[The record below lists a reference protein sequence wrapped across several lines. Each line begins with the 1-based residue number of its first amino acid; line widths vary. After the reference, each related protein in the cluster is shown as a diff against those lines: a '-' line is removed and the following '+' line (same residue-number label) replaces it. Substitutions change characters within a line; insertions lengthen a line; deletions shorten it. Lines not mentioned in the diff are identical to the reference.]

1 MKLVKKI
8 IKKIYHLI
16 WFLSA
21 IFFFIPNVNAA
32 VNIDGANFVQASDVN
47 FADNTNGHLTS
58 TGSTWVEYG
67 SFWRSSNSI
76 LTTGGNYGANV
87 AFLSDIP
94 FVQGHTYS
102 VSFLIGLAN
111 GYAVT
116 NSASNSRVCIA
127 ENTTNA
133 FVRYNNGSFPCTTAW
148 SSSTNTTYYF
158 SDGQV
163 AYQYAMLSFVFIAEY
178 TSNAITFTYTSST
191 SNESNHAFG
200 GYIVEEISSQPLTQ
214 SQIQSA
220 VQNSGLA
227 TASSVSQVQQSIN
240 QIQSDI
246 NSSANDI
253 IDNQQQNTEDIINNQ
268 NENTDKQIESQKVCK
283 SVHYSYNKDS
293 SNLTT
298 GKYLNSSGSE
308 ISASNNFI
316 TPYLKVS
323 EGTVILLQSFAYMN
337 STAFC
342 FYKKDKSLIS
352 CDTWQQRTSISTT
365 APADTY
371 YIRSTFG
378 GNVSI
383 TIDGTFCS
391 DGNQAISDDLNSLN
405 DNITNDDSPDI
416 DLNLNEISDT
426 PISDLLTM
434 PLTILNSLVTNLS
447 DSCSNYT
454 IPFFFNTSVTFP
466 CFTLSDYLGSNV
478 TNYIDLFI
486 CLYMCY
492 NIAMLCV
499 SVFDDITSLND
510 IFNSLYTPK
519 HAYTGYKPKHGGGD

>member
-21 IFFFIPNVNAA
+21 IFFFVPNVNAA

-47 FADNTNGHLTS
+47 FADNTNGYLTS

-67 SFWRSSNSI
+67 SFWRSSSSI

-87 AFLSDIP
+87 GFLSDIP

-102 VSFLIGLAN
+102 VSFLIGIAN

-116 NSASNSRVCIA
+116 NSGSNSRVCIA
-127 ENTTNA
+127 ENVTNA
-133 FVRYNNGSFPCTTAW
+133 FARYNNSSFPCTTAW

-163 AYQYAMLSFVFIAEY
+163 AYQYAMLSFVFTAEY

-240 QIQSDI
+240 QMQSDI
-246 NSSANDI
+246 NSSANNI

-268 NENTDKQIESQKVCK
+268 DENTNKEINSQRVCK
-283 SVHYSYNKDS
+283 VIDKNSVIEQNKTLTS
-293 SNLTT
+293 SNGSVTSSNITLGVTNYFRVSSTSELTLLHKNT
-298 GKYLNSSGSE
+298 SQQSIACFYNINKTF
-308 ISASNNFI
+308 ISCISQRD
-316 TPYLKVS
+316 LS
-323 EGTVILLQSFAYMN
+323 EGVITIPTNASYFRATINYSSDLP
-337 STAFC
+337 
-342 FYKKDKSLIS
+342 
-352 CDTWQQRTSISTT
+352 TWQI
-365 APADTY
+365 
-371 YIRSTFG
+371 
-378 GNVSI
+378 
-383 TIDGTFCS
+383 CS
-391 DGNQAISDDLNSLN
+391 DGNQALDDSINSLN
-405 DNITNDDSPDI
+405 DNITNDDAPDI
-416 DLNLNEISDT
+416 DLSLNESSDT

-434 PLTILNSLVTNLS
+434 PLTILNTLITNLS
-447 DSCSNYT
+447 DTCSNYT
-454 IPFFFNTSVTFP
+454 IPFFFGTTVTFP
-466 CFTLSDYLGSNV
+466 CFTLSDYLGTTV

-492 NIAMLCV
+492 NIAMLCI

-510 IFNSLYTPK
+510 IFNSLYTPR
-519 HAYTGYKPKHGGGD
+519 HAYTGYQPKHGRSD